1 MKTSKM
7 FNGMLLFTGVAVLV
21 TMTLFTGCA
30 TKEYVGQQI
39 APVSDRVTQAETKI
53 AKDEGQI
60 TQLDSRLTADEG
72 KISAVEGNVSK
83 TDAKA
88 EKALA
93 AFGNLKVER
102 KLVLSDSDKEG
113 ATFAFRSHKLTDKS
127 MKAIDSFIS
136 SIKSD
141 TMSSANVVILV
152 AGHTDDKGT
161 ESVNYQ
167 LGKSRADAVAQY
179 LITEK
184 KIDPMHIVAVSYGE
198 SAPTADNKT
207 KDGRAQNRRVEIQ
220 VYREVISTNV
230 SK

>member
-7 FNGMLLFTGVAVLV
+7 FKGLLLFAGVGALV

-30 TKEYVGQQI
+30 TKEYVGLQI
-39 APVSDRVTQAETKI
+39 APVADRVTQAETKI
-53 AKDEGQI
+53 TKNEGQI
-60 TQLDSRLTADEG
+60 AQLESRLTADEG
-72 KISAVEGNVSK
+72 KISTIEGNVSK

-93 AFGNLKVER
+93 GFGNLKFER
-102 KLVLSDSDKEG
+102 KLVITDDNKES
-113 ATFAFRSHKLTDKS
+113 ASFAFKSHKLTEKS
-127 MKAIDSFIS
+127 MKDIDSFLGTIKADVMNS
-136 SIKSD
+136 S
-141 TMSSANVVILV
+141 TVVYVV

-161 ESVNYQ
+161 EDINYQ

-179 LITEK
+179 LVTEK

-198 SAPTADNKT
+198 SAPIADNKT

-220 VYREVISTNV
+220 VYREVINNV
-230 SK
+230 SAK